1 VEITQKIRGKFFE
14 KIGCTISVTFFIL
27 PNLKDFDG
35 IIGDDTLK
43 EIGALVDRKNNT
55 LILDNGA
62 VIQLKNRIIESLG
75 HFVNE
80 CVNQSTKAKIYEMVK
95 EYQNLFGPFTGKE
108 TV

>member
-1 VEITQKIRGKFFE
+1 MEITQKIRGKFFE

-62 VIQLKNRIIESLG
+62 VIFTIKKAEVRTLLD
-75 HFVNE
+75 FLAFL
-80 CVNQSTKAKIYEMVK
+80 AKI
-95 EYQNLFGPFTGKE
+95 
-108 TV
+108 